1 MHVPMLYQVLLAMR
15 CTREVLERANTT
27 NTTAAD
33 IWLRV
38 RIGFHTSPPH
48 ARKETHTSAHEIIQV
63 YILAILMFIDA
74 KYM

>member
-15 CTREVLERANTT
+15 GTRACQYNTA
-27 NTTAAD
+27 AAD

-48 ARKETHTSAHEIIQV
+48 ARRKTHASAHEIIQV
-63 YILAILMFIDA
+63 YIIAILIFIDA